1 MKPESPSCILSFLK
15 GVKQNSFIL
24 SHPSTLTLA
33 QCKRAGSSKTGPFS
47 SARRLRCMVTRPP
60 GGWAPGSVHGT
71 LTASQL
77 ATPVDGVRSFKASW
91 LKTMLYL
98 FSGATR
104 KAPIAAFLQ
113 KLSSGTGIQFQV
125 HEIDLAVLK
134 THRLKR
140 REPRGPRA
148 NIVSLDIDI
157 PDSVFL
163 VAGTCP
169 SLRGIRRSI
178 PVV

>member
-1 MKPESPSCILSFLK
+1 
-15 GVKQNSFIL
+15 
-24 SHPSTLTLA
+24 
-33 QCKRAGSSKTGPFS
+33 
-47 SARRLRCMVTRPP
+47 MVTRPP

-104 KAPIAAFLQ
+104 KASIAAFLQ

-125 HEIDLAVLK
+125 HEIDIQNSPEWDLNLIADHGLQQKLLQELAQGEYHVVLA
-134 THRLKR
+134 T
-140 REPRGPRA
+140 
-148 NIVSLDIDI
+148 S
-157 PDSVFL
+157 S
-163 VAGTCP
+163 
-169 SLRGIRRSI
+169 RSKLQGATYDLFQAA
-178 PVV
+178 PVGLSMALQ